1 MWKWG
6 SQPICVRGL
15 QAFTYKLETLPRTEK
30 ELLHAAHLT
39 VSLSPSVVSLCCQH
53 LQPARFFLPLRWLP
67 SAVLFWG
74 LICSLGTMVKTPVP
88 PSYLSA

>member
-39 VSLSPSVVSLCCQH
+39 VSLSPVTFCC
-53 LQPARFFLPLRWLP
+53 
-67 SAVLFWG
+67 VWG
-74 LICSLGTMVKTPVP
+74 LDSQDNYE
-88 PSYLSA
+88 PSTYPLLFSQLEWNPGPCMSQAMLHH